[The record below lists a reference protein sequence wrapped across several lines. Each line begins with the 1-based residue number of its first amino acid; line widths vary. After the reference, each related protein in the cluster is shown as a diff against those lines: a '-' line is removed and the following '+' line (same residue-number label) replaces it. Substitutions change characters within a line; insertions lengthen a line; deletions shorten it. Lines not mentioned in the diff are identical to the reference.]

1 MRPLYLAIF
10 LSLCACSKTTSQEPV
25 VDPSDP
31 SRILREA
38 NDDPTAA
45 KVDGTVI
52 LRSELEE
59 RVQSQVEQFRRTG
72 RSITPAFEQSTRV
85 ALLNHL
91 IDRAVLSAEGKRLGL
106 IVDDSALK
114 HHETMF
120 RERLGTEQAFE
131 GYLARIGRDA
141 AGWRADQRQ
150 HLVQKLV
157 FDRVLKTPSVTDDQL
172 LKRYNAQSQRYAQR
186 RRLRLGE
193 ILKRVPDAESMPDKA
208 KRDGATKDAVTMIN
222 KLIVKL
228 RKPGQRFSLLAQRA
242 LSDSPS
248 KSRGGDIGWR
258 VEERL
263 APAWLGHL
271 KGAKKGAVVGPIES
285 PDGVRLLKVIDVQE
299 ATQLSFDDVKLQL
312 RRTAEARARATAE
325 RELVKQLRAKAN
337 ISILDHRLKAKAL
350 PQPDPKVA
358 K

>member
-1 MRPLYLAIF
+1 MRPLYLTI
-10 LSLCACSKTTSQEPV
+10 LLGVGACSKTAPPGPKT
-25 VDPSDP
+25 DPSDP

-45 KVDGTVI
+45 KVDGTII

-106 IVDDSALK
+106 KVEDSALK
-114 HHETMF
+114 HHEAMF

-141 AGWRADQRQ
+141 TGWRADQRE

-157 FDRVLKTPSVTDDQL
+157 FDRVLKVPVITDDQL
-172 LKRYNAQSQRYAQR
+172 LERYKSQTQRYTQR

-193 ILKRVPDAESMPDKA
+193 ILKRVPDAKAMPDKA
-208 KRDGATKDAVTMIN
+208 KRDQATAAARKA
-222 KLIVKL
+222 IVKL
-228 RKPGQRFSLLAQRA
+228 ISQLRRPGQRFAPLAKRT
-242 LSDSPS
+242 SDSPS
-248 KSRGGDIGWR
+248 KLRGGDIGWR

-263 APAWLGHL
+263 SAAWLAQL
-271 KGAKKGAVVGPIES
+271 KEAKKGRVVGPIES
-285 PDGVRLLKVIDVQE
+285 PDGVRLLKVVDVKE
-299 ATQLSFDDVKLQL
+299 ATQLSFDEVKVEL
-312 RRTAEARARATAE
+312 RRTAEARARAEAE
-325 RELVKQLRAKAN
+325 RDLVKQLRAKAN
-337 ISILDHRLKAKAL
+337 ITILDHRLKNKAL
-350 PQPDPKVA
+350 PSVDPKMV

>member
-1 MRPLYLAIF
+1 MRTLYLMI
-10 LSLCACSKTTSQEPV
+10 LLGWCACSERSSRDPA

-45 KVDGTVI
+45 KVDGTII

-91 IDRAVLSAEGKRLGL
+91 IDRAVLSAEGKRLGVT
-106 IVDDSALK
+106 VDDSALK

-157 FDRVLKTPSVTDDQL
+157 FDRVIKSVAVTDDQL

-193 ILKRVPDAESMPDKA
+193 ILKRVPNAAEMPDKT
-208 KRDGATKDAVTMIN
+208 KRDRATKDAATMIN
-222 KLIVKL
+222 KLIVQL
-228 RKPGQRFSLLAQRA
+228 RKPGQRFSLLAQRV
-242 LSDSPS
+242 SDSPS
-248 KSRGGDIGWR
+248 KARGGDIGWR
-258 VEERL
+258 VADRL
-263 APAWLGHL
+263 TPAWLGHL
-271 KGAKKGAVVGPIES
+271 KDAKKGAVVGPIQS
-285 PDGVRLLKVIDVQE
+285 PDGVRLLKVIEIQE
-299 ATQLSFDDVKLQL
+299 ATQLSFDEVKVEL
-312 RRTAEARARATAE
+312 RRTAEARARAKAE
-325 RELVKQLRAKAN
+325 RDFVKQLRAKAN
-337 ISILDHRLKAKAL
+337 ITILDHRLKTNEL
-350 PQPDPKVA
+350 PQADRKVV

>member
-1 MRPLYLAIF
+1 MRLVYL
-10 LSLCACSKTTSQEPV
+10 LMLTSLWACSGTTSEEPKT
-25 VDPSDP
+25 DPSDP

-45 KVDGTVI
+45 KVDGTTI

-72 RSITPAFEQSTRV
+72 RSITPAFEHSTRV

-106 IVDDSALK
+106 KVDESALK
-114 HHETMF
+114 HHEAMF

-141 AGWRADQRQ
+141 AGWRTDQRQ
-150 HLVQKLV
+150 HLVQKLL
-157 FDRVLKTPSVTDDQL
+157 FDRVLKVAAVSDEEL
-172 LKRYNAQSQRYAQR
+172 LQRYKSQTQRYTQR

-193 ILKRVPDAESMPDKA
+193 ILKRVPSAKDQPDKSNRDSVR
-208 KRDGATKDAVTMIN
+208 KRARGVIEN
-222 KLIVKL
+222 LVRQL
-228 RKPGQRFSLLAQRA
+228 RKPGQRFSTIAKRV
-242 LSDSPS
+242 SDSPS
-248 KSRGGDIGWR
+248 KDRGGDIGWR

-263 APAWLGHL
+263 DPGWMAQL
-271 KGAKKGAVVGPIES
+271 KDAKKGAVIGPIES
-285 PDGVRLLKVIDVQE
+285 PDGMRLLKVIDVKE
-299 ATQLSFDDVKLQL
+299 ATQLSFEDVKVEL
-312 RRTAEARARATAE
+312 RRTAEARARAQAE
-325 RELVKQLRAKAN
+325 RDLVKQLRAKAN
-337 ISILDHRLKAKAL
+337 ITILDRRLKSSGV
-350 PQPDPKVA
+350 PKTDSKVV

>member
-1 MRPLYLAIF
+1 MRPLYLMI
-10 LSLCACSKTTSQEPV
+10 LLGVCACSNTSSEDPV
-25 VDPSDP
+25 TDPSDP

-45 KVDGTVI
+45 KVDGTII

-72 RSITPAFEQSTRV
+72 RSITPAYEQSTRV

-106 IVDDSALK
+106 AVDDSALK

-157 FDRVLKTPSVTDDQL
+157 FDRVLKTAAITDEQL
-172 LKRYNAQSQRYAQR
+172 LKRYNSQAQRYAQR

-193 ILKRVPDAESMPDKA
+193 ILKRVPNAEEMPDKA
-208 KRDGATKDAVTMIN
+208 KRDQATEEARNAIK
-222 KLIVKL
+222 KLIGQL
-228 RKPGQRFSLLAQRA
+228 RKPGQRFSLLAQRV
-242 LSDSPS
+242 SDSPS
-248 KSRGGDIGWR
+248 KARGGDIGWR

-263 APAWLGHL
+263 AAAWLGQL
-271 KGAKKGAVVGPIES
+271 KGATKGKVVGPIES
-285 PDGVRLLKVIDVQE
+285 PDGVRLLKVIDVKEQ
-299 ATQLSFDDVKLQL
+299 TQLSFDDVKVEL
-312 RRTAEARARATAE
+312 RRTAEARARAKAE
-325 RELVKQLRAKAN
+325 RELVKKLRAQAN
-337 ISILDHRLKAKAL
+337 ITILDRRLNAKEL
-350 PQPDPKVA
+350 PKVDSKA
-358 K
+358 GK